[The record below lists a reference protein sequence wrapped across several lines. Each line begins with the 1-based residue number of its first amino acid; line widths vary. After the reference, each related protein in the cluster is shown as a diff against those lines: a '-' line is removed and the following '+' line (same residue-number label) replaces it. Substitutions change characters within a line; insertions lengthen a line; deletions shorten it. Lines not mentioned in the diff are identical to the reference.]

1 MLQFTIMKRLA
12 SAALRFFLTLVIA
25 EAGVAIYVA
34 ATGYR
39 AGWEHSLAALALW
52 SLWTLP
58 ALPTSFALLTSFF
71 TLNRVYKYRW
81 FGYITLLVLSLATLG
96 APLALSRFGLLP
108 MRAEALPAFSSAL
121 GDVLRWY
128 QGLDTLPLP
137 QAIAG
142 VASLALLLSSCW
154 GLTRLSA
161 KRPLVGAFLVPG
173 ALVGMWHLISIFISG
188 AFNGLFSFIGLDLA
202 PAYYLA
208 ILCGLTSLGLLSL
221 DALLAGKTD
230 GGARDA

>member
-1 MLQFTIMKRLA
+1 MLQFSIMKRLA
-12 SAALRFFLTLVIA
+12 SAALRFFFTLVIA

-34 ATGYR
+34 ATGFK
-39 AGWEHSLAALALW
+39 AAWEYPLAALALW

-71 TLNRVYKYRW
+71 TLNRVYKNRL
-81 FGYITLLVLSLATLG
+81 FGYISLLVLSLTTLG
-96 APLALSRFGLLP
+96 GPLALSRFGLLP
-108 MRAEALPAFSSAL
+108 MRAETLPAFSSAL

-128 QGLDTLPLP
+128 QSLDALPLP
-137 QAIAG
+137 EAIAG
-142 VASLALLLSSCW
+142 VASLALALSSCW

-173 ALVGMWHLISIFISG
+173 ALVGMWYLLSIYISG
-188 AFNGLFSFIGLDLA
+188 ALNGLFSFVGLELA
-202 PAYYLA
+202 PSYYLA
-208 ILCGLTSLGLLSL
+208 ILCGLTALGLLSL
-221 DALLAGKTD
+221 DVLLAGKTD